1 MGAWAVVFAFATI
14 AARVV
19 YVLVRNREPPREQA
33 PRTREGP
40 QVVGFPC
47 AKCGERIIFDRDAAP
62 CAECGKPLHL
72 ACLPHA
78 HDAPPPYRS

>member
-1 MGAWAVVFAFATI
+1 MGGWAVAIFFGVLAV
-14 AARVV
+14 RVIR
-19 YVLVRNREPPREQA
+19 VLVRNQEPARKQA

-47 AKCGERIIFDRDAAP
+47 AKCGERIIFDKDATV
-62 CAECGKPLHL
+62 CECGKPVHL